1 MNPPELDGQNIFHP
15 FLQVVQVGKRIL
27 KEFIIPSEE
36 YKSPISRQQN
46 IPLVFYVLLVTFFLF
61 TLSNEFYLFLAS
73 ILDSLGL
80 EMSTLY

>member
-46 IPLVFYVLLVTFFLF
+46 IPLVFYVLLVTFFCLLF
-61 TLSNEFYLFLAS
+61 QMNFIYS
-73 ILDSLGL
+73 
-80 EMSTLY
+80 